1 MKYIFKETIEDKEST
16 SGFKFV
22 DTEITPER
30 WCWGVVYKDGSE
42 LHQFDNKGIFH
53 QIKEIKMENVKLF
66 SMYKLYDIK
75 KRIDLVVMPD
85 MQIFHFYRNIK
96 PYYSDKFIKVY
107 VFGYKIRGT
116 SKTNY
121 TFILPDDRIIIANK
135 DNISLE
141 KFELNR

>member
-1 MKYIFKETIEDKEST
+1 MKYTFKETIEDKEST
-16 SGFKFV
+16 SGFKIV
-22 DTEITPER
+22 ETEITPER

-42 LHQFDNKGIFH
+42 LHQFDNNGSFH
-53 QIKEIKMENVKLF
+53 QIKEIKMEDVRLF
-66 SMYKLYDIK
+66 SMYKSDDIS

-96 PYYSDKFIKVY
+96 PYYMDGFVKIY

-116 SKTNY
+116 SKAVYN
-121 TFILPDDRIIIANK
+121 FILPDDRIVIADR
-135 DNISLE
+135 DNIDLA